1 VRALPEGGACSYFAG
16 AGAMQETAE
25 TSALQLLFI
34 ELRVGLA
41 RSGIQ
46 AALLLNGGAIVAML
60 LFLASLMSP
69 QAPGTLAVNLVP
81 LKWAFAIFGLGLF
94 IASMTFVNAYVAQ
107 GAIASG
113 RSSAFGNTLR
123 RLGLSLIV
131 ASLLLFL
138 AGIALVVLA
147 I

>member
-1 VRALPEGGACSYFAG
+1 LRALPEGGARSYLASID
-16 AGAMQETAE
+16 AMQETAE
-25 TSALQLLFI
+25 TSPLQLLYI

-41 RSGIQ
+41 RSAIQ
-46 AALLLNGGAIVAML
+46 TALLLNGGASVALL
-60 LFLASLMSP
+60 LFLASLLP
-69 QAPGTLAVNLVP
+69 PAPGGLPVNLVL

-94 IASMTFVNAYVAQ
+94 LAGMTFVNAYIAQ

-113 RSSAFGNTLR
+113 RSSAFGNTMR

>member
-1 VRALPEGGACSYFAG
+1 
-16 AGAMQETAE
+16 MQETAE

-41 RSGIQ
+41 RSAIQ
-46 AALLLNGGAIVAML
+46 AALLLNGGAIVALL
-60 LFLASLMSP
+60 LFLAGLMSTP
-69 QAPGTLAVNLVP
+69 APGVLAVNLVP

-94 IASMTFVNAYVAQ
+94 IAGMTFVNAYVAQ
-107 GAIASG
+107 GVIASG
-113 RSSAFGNTLR
+113 RSSAFGNTMR

-131 ASLLLFL
+131 ISLLLFL

>member
-1 VRALPEGGACSYFAG
+1 
-16 AGAMQETAE
+16 MQETAE

-41 RSGIQ
+41 RSAIQ
-46 AALLLNGGAIVAML
+46 AAFLLNGGAIVALL
-60 LFLASLMSP
+60 LFLARLMSP
-69 QAPGTLAVNLVP
+69 PPPGSLPVNMVP
-81 LKWAFAIFGLGLF
+81 LKWAFAIFGVGLF
-94 IASMTFVNAYVAQ
+94 IANMTFVNAYVAQ

>member
-1 VRALPEGGACSYFAG
+1 
-16 AGAMQETAE
+16 MQETAE
-25 TSALQLLFI
+25 TSPLQLFFI

-41 RSGIQ
+41 RSAIQ
-46 AALLLNGGAIVAML
+46 AALLLNGGASMAL
-60 LFLASLMSP
+60 LLLLASLLP
-69 QAPGTLAVNLVP
+69 PAPGGLPVNVVL

-94 IASMTFVNAYVAQ
+94 LAGMNFVNAYVAQ
-107 GAIASG
+107 GAIATG
-113 RSSAFGNTLR
+113 RSSAFGNTMR
-123 RLGLSLIV
+123 RLGLNLIV

>member
-1 VRALPEGGACSYFAG
+1 
-16 AGAMQETAE
+16 MQETAE

-41 RSGIQ
+41 RSAIQ
-46 AALLLNGGAIVAML
+46 AALLLNGGALVALL
-60 LFLASLMSP
+60 LFLASLMSTP
-69 QAPGTLAVNLVP
+69 APGGLAVNLVQ
-81 LKWAFAIFGLGLF
+81 LKWAFAIFGLGLV

-113 RSSAFGNTLR
+113 RSSAFGNTMR

-131 ASLLLFL
+131 ISLLLFL

>member
-1 VRALPEGGACSYFAG
+1 
-16 AGAMQETAE
+16 MQETAE

-41 RSGIQ
+41 RSAIQ
-46 AALLLNGGAIVAML
+46 AALLLNGGAIVALL
-60 LFLASLMSP
+60 LFLARLMSP
-69 QAPGTLAVNLVP
+69 PPPGSLPVNMVP
-81 LKWAFAIFGLGLF
+81 LKWAFAIFGVGLF
-94 IASMTFVNAYVAQ
+94 IANMTFVNAYVAQ

>member
-1 VRALPEGGACSYFAG
+1 LRALPEGGARSYLASID
-16 AGAMQETAE
+16 AMQETAE
-25 TSALQLLFI
+25 TSPLQLLFI

-41 RSGIQ
+41 RSAIQ
-46 AALLLNGGAIVAML
+46 AALLLNGGASVAL
-60 LFLASLMSP
+60 LLLLASLLP
-69 QAPGTLAVNLVP
+69 PAPGGFPVNVVL

-94 IASMTFVNAYVAQ
+94 LAGMTFVNAYVAQ

-113 RSSAFGNTLR
+113 RSSAFGNTMR
-123 RLGLSLIV
+123 RLGLTLIV

>member
-1 VRALPEGGACSYFAG
+1 LRALPEGGARSYLASID
-16 AGAMQETAE
+16 AMQETAE
-25 TSALQLLFI
+25 TSTLHLLFI

-41 RSGIQ
+41 RSAIQ
-46 AALLLNGGAIVAML
+46 AALLLNGGASVAL
-60 LFLASLMSP
+60 LLLLASLLP
-69 QAPGTLAVNLVP
+69 PAPGGLPVNLVL

-94 IASMTFVNAYVAQ
+94 LAGMNFVNAYVAQ
-107 GAIASG
+107 GAIATG
-113 RSSAFGNTLR
+113 RSSAFGNTMR
-123 RLGLSLIV
+123 RLGLNLIV

>member
-1 VRALPEGGACSYFAG
+1 
-16 AGAMQETAE
+16 MQETAE
-25 TSALQLLFI
+25 TSPLQLLFI

-41 RSGIQ
+41 RSAIQ
-46 AALLLNGGAIVAML
+46 AALLLNGGASVAL
-60 LFLASLMSP
+60 LLLLASLLP
-69 QAPGTLAVNLVP
+69 PAPGGLPVNVVL

-94 IASMTFVNAYVAQ
+94 LAGMTFVNACVAQ
-107 GAIASG
+107 AAIATR
-113 RSSAFGNTLR
+113 RSSAFGNTMR
-123 RLGLSLIV
+123 RLGLNLIV

>member
-1 VRALPEGGACSYFAG
+1 
-16 AGAMQETAE
+16 MQESAE
-25 TSALQLLFI
+25 TSPLQLLFI

-41 RSGIQ
+41 RSAIQ
-46 AALLLNGGAIVAML
+46 AALLLDGGASVAL
-60 LFLASLMSP
+60 LLLLASLLP
-69 QAPGTLAVNLVP
+69 PAPGGLPVNVVL

-94 IASMTFVNAYVAQ
+94 LAGMTFVNAYVAQ
-107 GAIASG
+107 GAIATG
-113 RSSAFGNTLR
+113 RSSAFGNTMR
-123 RLGLSLIV
+123 RLGLNLIV

>member
-1 VRALPEGGACSYFAG
+1 LRALPEGGARSYLASID
-16 AGAMQETAE
+16 AMQETAE
-25 TSALQLLFI
+25 TSPLQLLFI

-41 RSGIQ
+41 RSAIQ
-46 AALLLNGGAIVAML
+46 AALLLNGGASVAL
-60 LFLASLMSP
+60 LLLLASLLP
-69 QAPGTLAVNLVP
+69 PAAGGLPVNVVL

-94 IASMTFVNAYVAQ
+94 LAGMTFVNAYVAQ
-107 GAIASG
+107 GAIATG
-113 RSSAFGNTLR
+113 RSSAFGNTMR
-123 RLGLSLIV
+123 RLGLNLIV

>member
-1 VRALPEGGACSYFAG
+1 LRALPEGGARSYLASID
-16 AGAMQETAE
+16 AMQETAE
-25 TSALQLLFI
+25 TSPLQLLFI

-41 RSGIQ
+41 RSAIQ
-46 AALLLNGGAIVAML
+46 AALLLNGGASVAL
-60 LFLASLMSP
+60 LLLLASLLP
-69 QAPGTLAVNLVP
+69 PAPGGLPVNLVL

-94 IASMTFVNAYVAQ
+94 LAGMNFVNAYVAQ
-107 GAIASG
+107 GAIATG
-113 RSSAFGNTLR
+113 RSSAFGNTMR
-123 RLGLSLIV
+123 RLGLNRIV

>member
-1 VRALPEGGACSYFAG
+1 
-16 AGAMQETAE
+16 MQETAE
-25 TSALQLLFI
+25 TSPVQLLFI

-41 RSGIQ
+41 RSAIQ
-46 AALLLNGGAIVAML
+46 AALLLNGGANVALL
-60 LFLASLMSP
+60 LFLARLWP
-69 QAPGTLAVNLVP
+69 PVPGGLPVNLVL

-94 IASMTFVNAYVAQ
+94 LAGMTFVNAYVAQ

-113 RSSAFGNTLR
+113 RSSAFGNTMR
-123 RLGLSLIV
+123 RLGFNLIV

-138 AGIALVVLA
+138 TGIALVVLA

>member
-1 VRALPEGGACSYFAG
+1 VRALPEGGARPYSAG
-16 AGAMQETAE
+16 SDAMQETVNMVPLNGHSPF
-25 TSALQLLFI
+25 SAL
-34 ELRVGLA
+34 A
-41 RSGIQ
+41 CS
-46 AALLLNGGAIVAML
+46 
-60 LFLASLMSP
+60 SP
-69 QAPGTLAVNLVP
+69 N
-81 LKWAFAIFGLGLF
+81 
-94 IASMTFVNAYVAQ
+94 MTFVNAYVAQ

-113 RSSAFGNTLR
+113 RSSAFGNAMR

>member
-1 VRALPEGGACSYFAG
+1 LRALPEGGARSYLASID
-16 AGAMQETAE
+16 AMQETAE
-25 TSALQLLFI
+25 TSPLQLLFI

-41 RSGIQ
+41 RSAIQ
-46 AALLLNGGAIVAML
+46 AALLLNGGASVAL
-60 LFLASLMSP
+60 LLLLASLLP
-69 QAPGTLAVNLVP
+69 PAPGGLPVNLVL

-94 IASMTFVNAYVAQ
+94 LAGMTFVNAYVAQ
-107 GAIASG
+107 GAIATG
-113 RSSAFGNTLR
+113 RSSAFGNTMR
-123 RLGLSLIV
+123 RLGLNLIV

>member
-1 VRALPEGGACSYFAG
+1 
-16 AGAMQETAE
+16 MQESAE
-25 TSALQLLFI
+25 TSPLQLLFI

-41 RSGIQ
+41 RSAIQ
-46 AALLLNGGAIVAML
+46 TALLLNGGASVALL
-60 LFLASLMSP
+60 LFLASLLP
-69 QAPGTLAVNLVP
+69 PAPGGLPVNLVL

-94 IASMTFVNAYVAQ
+94 LAGMTFVNAYIAQ

-113 RSSAFGNTLR
+113 RSSAFNTMR
-123 RLGLSLIV
+123 RLGLSRIV